1 MNVAFVEF
9 SNAGQLYPFFY
20 KDMELGIKDKVV
32 AEYERG
38 LSIGTVMKIEH
49 LENITDDL
57 HFILRK
63 ATQEDLDIHRENGEL
78 SKRAFEICRQ
88 QIKEFELNMKLVKVE
103 YMLDRSKIVF
113 YFVAPGRVDFRE
125 LVKKLASLF
134 KTRIEMR
141 QIGVRDEARI
151 IGGLGLCGDE
161 LCCARFLRTFN
172 PVSVKMAKDQNLNI
186 NVKKI
191 SGACGRLMCCLWY
204 EEDMYREFMK
214 VAPPLDAF
222 AKAGEVEGKVVYV
235 NPIKKTVILRN
246 SDNLMI
252 EVDIADIEKVES
264 RKENKGEENEKYEQK
279 G

>member
-1 MNVAFVEF
+1 MNIALVKF

-20 KDMELGIKDKVV
+20 KDMDLNIKDKIV

-38 LSIGTVMKIEH
+38 LNIGTIMKIKMDEDVSDN
-49 LENITDDL
+49 LN
-57 HFILRK
+57 FIVRK
-63 ATQEDLDIHRENGEL
+63 ATDEDLKIYEENKEL
-78 SKRAFEICRQ
+78 SKKAFKICREE
-88 QIKEFELNMKLVKVE
+88 IEFFELNMKLVKVE

-113 YFVAPGRVDFRE
+113 YFVAPGRVDFRN
-125 LVKKLASLF
+125 LVKKLASTF

-161 LCCARFLRTFN
+161 LCCSRFLRTFN

-204 EEDMYREFMK
+204 EEGMYEEFMQ
-214 VAPPLDAF
+214 VAPKLDSM
-222 AKAGEVEGKVVYV
+222 AKAGDVEGRVVYI
-235 NPIKKTVILRN
+235 NPIKKTVILKN
-246 SDNLMI
+246 KDNMMVEVNVSD
-252 EVDIADIEKVES
+252 V
-264 RKENKGEENEKYEQK
+264 KELSNQGGKKSE
-279 G
+279 

>member
-1 MNVAFVEF
+1 MNLALVEF

-20 KDMELGIKDKVV
+20 VDMELKVKDRVV

-38 LSIGTVMKIEH
+38 VNIGTVMKLQTLH
-49 LENITDDL
+49 NVSDDL
-57 HFILRK
+57 HFILRR
-63 ATQEDLDIHRENGEL
+63 ATEEDLKIYEENQQF
-78 SKRAFEICRQ
+78 SKEAFEICRE
-88 QIKEFELNMKLVKVE
+88 QICEFGLNMKLVRVE
-103 YMLDRSKIVF
+103 YMLDRSKVVF
-113 YFVAPGRVDFRE
+113 YFVAPGRVDFRN

-204 EEDMYREFMK
+204 EENMYEEFMK
-214 VAPPLDAF
+214 IAPKMDSF
-222 AKAGEVEGKVVYV
+222 AKAGDVEGRIVYI
-235 NPIKKTVILRN
+235 NPIKKTVILKN
-246 SDNLMI
+246 ADGLMI
-252 EVDIADIEKVES
+252 EVDVADVEVIS
-264 RKENKGEENEKYEQK
+264 EKENKGEKDGKEESQE
-279 G
+279 

>member
-20 KDMELGIKDKVV
+20 VDMDLKIKDRVV

-38 LSIGTVMKIEH
+38 LNIGKVMALKTMKDV
-49 LENITDDL
+49 TDDL
-57 HFILRK
+57 RFILRK
-63 ATQEDLDIHRENGEL
+63 ATKEDLKTFEENSEL
-78 SKRAFEICRQ
+78 SKKAFGICKDEI
-88 QIKEFELNMKLVKVE
+88 KAFELNMKLVKVE

-113 YFVAPGRVDFRE
+113 YFVAPGRVDFRN

-151 IGGLGLCGDE
+151 VGGLGLCGDV
-161 LCCARFLRTFN
+161 LCCARFLRAFN

-204 EEDMYREFMK
+204 EEGMYEEFMK
-214 VAPPLDAF
+214 VAPKLDSF
-222 AKAGEVEGKVVYV
+222 AKAGDVEGKVVYV

-252 EVDIADIEKVES
+252 EVDVADIKMI
-264 RKENKGEENEKYEQK
+264 KENKDKGDEHEQFQEE
-279 G
+279 

>member
-1 MNVAFVEF
+1 MNIALVEF
-9 SNAGQLYPFFY
+9 SRAGQLYPFFY
-20 KDMELGIKDKVV
+20 KDETLRVKDKVV

-38 LSIGTVMKIEH
+38 VNIGKVMKIQH
-49 LENITDDL
+49 VDSITDDL
-57 HFILRK
+57 RFILRK
-63 ATQEDLDIHRENGEL
+63 ATPEDLKIYEENKNLE
-78 SKRAFEICRQ
+78 KDAFRICRDE
-88 QIKEFELNMKLVKVE
+88 IAYFELNMKLVKVE

-113 YFVAPGRVDFRE
+113 YFVAPGRVDFRN
-125 LVKKLASLF
+125 LVKKLASTF

-204 EEDMYREFMK
+204 EHDLYEDFMN
-214 VAPPLDAF
+214 VAPSMDSMV
-222 AKAGEVEGKVVYV
+222 KAGDVEGRVVYI
-235 NPIKKTVILRN
+235 NPIKKTVIIRN
-246 SDNLMI
+246 RDNLMI
-252 EVDIADIEKVES
+252 EVDVADVEKIIN
-264 RKENKGEENEKYEQK
+264 NKGEEHE
-279 G
+279 

>member
-20 KDMELGIKDKVV
+20 VDMDLKVKDRVV

-38 LSIGTVMKIEH
+38 LNIGKVMTLKTM
-49 LENITDDL
+49 ENVTDDL
-57 HFILRK
+57 RFILRK
-63 ATQEDLDIHRENGEL
+63 ASEEDLKTFEENSEL
-78 SKRAFEICRQ
+78 SEKAFGICKDEI
-88 QIKEFELNMKLVKVE
+88 KTFDLNMKLVKVE

-113 YFVAPGRVDFRE
+113 YFVAPGRVDFRN

-151 IGGLGLCGDE
+151 VGGLGLCGDV
-161 LCCARFLRTFN
+161 LCCARFLRAFN

-204 EEDMYREFMK
+204 EEGMYEEFMK
-214 VAPPLDAF
+214 VAPKLDSF
-222 AKAGEVEGKVVYV
+222 AKAGDVEGKVVYV

-252 EVDIADIEKVES
+252 EVDVADIKMI
-264 RKENKGEENEKYEQK
+264 KENKDKGEEHEQFQEE
-279 G
+279 

>member
-1 MNVAFVEF
+1 MNLALIEF

-20 KDMELGIKDKVV
+20 KDIDLNIKDKVV

-38 LSIGTVMKIEH
+38 VNIGTVMKLQTVRDIS
-49 LENITDDL
+49 DDL
-57 HFILRK
+57 HFVLRK
-63 ATQEDLDIHRENGEL
+63 ATKEDLEIYKENIEL
-78 SKRAFEICRQ
+78 SKEAFETCRQ

-113 YFVAPGRVDFRE
+113 YFVAPGRVDFRN

-204 EEDMYREFMK
+204 EEEMYEEFMK
-214 VAPPLDAF
+214 VAPKLDSF
-222 AKAGEVEGKVVYV
+222 AKAGEVEGKIVYV
-235 NPIKKTVILRN
+235 NPIKKTVIIRN
-246 SDNLMI
+246 RDNLMI
-252 EVDIADIEKVES
+252 EVDVADVQTISEMKNEGDEDEQENQ
-264 RKENKGEENEKYEQK
+264 KE
-279 G
+279 

>member
-1 MNVAFVEF
+1 MNLALIEF

-20 KDMELGIKDKVV
+20 TDMELKVKDKVV

-38 LSIGTVMKIEH
+38 VNIGTVMKLQTVGDIS
-49 LENITDDL
+49 DDL
-57 HFILRK
+57 HFVLRK
-63 ATQEDLDIHRENGEL
+63 ATEEDLEIYAENLEL
-78 SKRAFEICRQ
+78 SKKAFEICRQ

-113 YFVAPGRVDFRE
+113 YFVAPGRVDFRN

-204 EEDMYREFMK
+204 EEGMYEEFMK
-214 VAPPLDAF
+214 VAPKLDSF
-222 AKAGEVEGKVVYV
+222 AKAGDVEGKVVYV

-246 SDNLMI
+246 RENLMI
-252 EVDIADIEKVES
+252 EVDVADVQTIQE
-264 RKENKGEENEKYEQK
+264 KENRGDENGKEEPKE
-279 G
+279 